1 MLTETGRVV
10 AIEEDSVWV
19 ETIRKSTCGNCAAQ
33 QGCGHGLLNRIRDGQ
48 RGLVRVL
55 PGEFAPNACRVHD
68 EVSISI
74 PEEVIL
80 RGSAIVYMV
89 PLAAMLAGAALGSS
103 VLPWPEDTAALA
115 GAVFGFLAGVI
126 TVRWHSRQ
134 HRLDARLQPTLVA
147 VRRVAPEGSVELQ
160 LR

>member
-10 AIEEDSVWV
+10 AIETDSVWV
-19 ETIRKSTCGNCAAQ
+19 ETIRKSTCGSCAAQ
-33 QGCGHGLLNRIRDGQ
+33 QGCGHGLLNRVRDGQ
-48 RGLVRVL
+48 RGVVRVL
-55 PGEFAPNACRVHD
+55 PGEFAPGACQVND

-89 PLAAMLAGAALGSS
+89 PLAAMLAGAALGCA
-103 VLPWPEDTAALA
+103 VLPWAEDPAALA
-115 GAVFGFLAGVI
+115 GMLAGFVAGVVY
-126 TVRWHSRQ
+126 VRWHAWQ
-134 HRLDARLQPTLVA
+134 HRHDARLQPVLVA
-147 VRRVAPEGSVELQ
+147 VKSVLPESVVGLQ